1 MKTNDLRFTEN
12 RVARNG
18 EQWTISIRL
27 NDECSNGHQDFSL
40 TGACY
45 EAGKRKTERNRIH
58 CGACG
63 DEIAKLFPAYEIF
76 NKLHLCDYKGI
87 PMYCVANGYYH
98 LTRGF
103 ERYEDG
109 ETLKS
114 KFCKEYRVSG
124 DQFDKLS
131 VAESKAHY
139 AILLEE
145 NNIFK
150 QWKEEADAAIKK
162 LEELTGNEFVVDSVK
177 TQYDKPSN
185 REIEN
190 EKERLN
196 NGYYSEENKSK
207 RAQEAELKE
216 LQKINEEETKNI
228 DKIKI
233 EYVIK
238 RLLFKVSKKAY
249 NNYIYYDHTKQIAFN
264 WRDFDNN
271 KMTDTEIQEVK
282 HALTGKLPK
291 GVTIK
296 Q

>member
-1 MKTNDLRFTEN
+1 MKTNDLRFTER

-27 NDECSNGHQDFSL
+27 NDECKNGHQDFSL

-45 EAGKRKTERNRIH
+45 EAGKRKTERNCIH

-63 DEIAKLFPAYEIF
+63 DEIAKLFPEYEIF

-103 ERYEDG
+103 EKYEDG

-114 KFCKEYRVSG
+114 KFCKEYRVSEA
-124 DQFDKLS
+124 QFDKLS
-131 VAESKAHY
+131 TAENKVHY
-139 AILLEE
+139 ALLLEE
-145 NNIFK
+145 NNIFN

-196 NGYYSEENKSK
+196 NGYYSKESKNK

-216 LQKINEEETKNI
+216 LQKINEEETNKI
-228 DKIKI
+228 DKIKM
-233 EYVIK
+233 EYAIK

-249 NNYIYYDHTKQIAFN
+249 NNYIFYDYNKTIAFN
-264 WRDFDNN
+264 WRDYDNN
-271 KMTDTEIQEVK
+271 KLSETEIQGVK
-282 HALTGKLPK
+282 DLISEKLPN
-291 GVTIK
+291 GVTFK
-296 Q
+296 